1 MGTRLTKFH
10 TYEFAYDQEYR
21 DNFAD
26 VLARTSRVVGVSGGV
41 DDFGRGV
48 ALSEVGN
55 IQAGFFLISDDDPA
69 GMTAL
74 RDDLKKL
81 LSWGVKKLWMQPS
94 DPNAQPRWT
103 WARVNNINIP
113 ERRDRH
119 TDLWQKVTLS
129 FQCADP
135 RWYSHPTAWLLDRGE
150 VLDDGLTVGGY
161 RASSTSVNDGSTLT
175 LTNNGTTFTPLYLRF
190 DAGANSVTDLRVSLR
205 DAEDV
210 EIGRWVFA
218 DTLTGGQ
225 ILEVDTTALSV
236 TVTDTI
242 TAGRYNAFTPLK
254 GNGFLELSSGTNTLI
269 INGTFTGN
277 ISLYADY
284 LDAWR

>member
-1 MGTRLTKFH
+1 MVSNTLK
-10 TYEFAYDQEYR
+10 DYR

-41 DDFGRGV
+41 DEFGRGV

-55 IQAGFFLISDDDPA
+55 VQAGFFLISESRE

-81 LSWGVKKLWMQPS
+81 LGWGVKKLWMQPS
-94 DPNAQPRWT
+94 DPTAKPRWT
-103 WARVNNINIP
+103 WARVNNINMP
-113 ERRDRH
+113 EKRERH

-135 RWYSHPTAWLLDRGE
+135 RWYSHPSAWLLDSGE

-161 RASSTSVNDGSTLT
+161 RASSTTVNNGSTIT
-175 LTNNGTTFTPLYLRF
+175 LTNNGSTTTPLYLRF

-205 DAEDV
+205 DADNV
-210 EIGRWVFA
+210 EIGRWRFE
-218 DTLTGGQ
+218 DTLSANQ
-225 ILEVDTTALSV
+225 ILEVDSTALSV
-236 TVTDTI
+236 TVTDTA
-242 TAGRYNAFTPLK
+242 TNGRYDAFNPQIGT
-254 GNGFLELSSGTNTLI
+254 GFLELPSGTNTLVI
-269 INGTFTGN
+269 TGSFTGN
-277 ISLYADY
+277 ITMYADY

>member
-10 TYEFAYDQEYR
+10 TYQFAYDQDYR

-41 DDFGRGV
+41 DEFGRGV

-55 IQAGFFLISDDDPA
+55 VQAGFFLISESRE
-69 GMTAL
+69 GMTTL
-74 RDDLKKL
+74 RDDIKKL

-94 DPNAQPRWT
+94 DPTAKPRWT
-103 WARVNNINIP
+103 YARINNINMP
-113 ERRDRH
+113 EKRERH

-135 RWYSHPTAWLLDRGE
+135 RWYSHPSAWLLDSGE
-150 VLDDGLTVGGY
+150 VLDDGLTIGGY
-161 RASSTSVNDGSTLT
+161 RASSTTVNNGSTIS
-175 LTNNGTTFTPLYLRF
+175 LTNNGSTATPLYLRF

-205 DAEDV
+205 DVDGV
-210 EIGRWVFA
+210 EIGRWRFE
-218 DTLTGGQ
+218 DTLSANQ
-225 ILEVDTTALSV
+225 ILEVDSTALSV
-236 TVTDTI
+236 TVTDTTI
-242 TAGRYNAFTPLK
+242 NGRYDAFNPQIGT
-254 GNGFLELSSGTNTLI
+254 GFLELPSGANTI
-269 INGTFTGN
+269 VITGSFSGN
-277 ISLYADY
+277 ITMYADY

>member
-10 TYEFAYDQEYR
+10 TYQFAYDQDYR

-41 DDFGRGV
+41 DEFGRGV

-55 IQAGFFLISDDDPA
+55 VQAGFFLISESRE

-74 RDDLKKL
+74 RDDIKKL

-94 DPNAQPRWT
+94 DPTSKPRWT
-103 WARVNNINIP
+103 CARINNINMP
-113 ERRDRH
+113 EKRERH

-135 RWYSHPTAWLLDRGE
+135 RWYSHPSAWLLDSGE
-150 VLDDGLTVGGY
+150 VLDDGLTIGGY
-161 RASSTSVNDGSTLT
+161 RASSTTVNNGSTIS
-175 LTNNGTTFTPLYLRF
+175 LTNNGSTATPLYLRF

-205 DAEDV
+205 DVDGV
-210 EIGRWVFA
+210 EIGRWRFE
-218 DTLTGGQ
+218 DTLSANQ
-225 ILEVDTTALSV
+225 ILEVDSTALSV
-236 TVTDTI
+236 TVTDTTI
-242 TAGRYNAFTPLK
+242 NGRYDAFNPQIGT
-254 GNGFLELSSGTNTLI
+254 GFLELPSGANTI
-269 INGTFTGN
+269 VITGSFSGN
-277 ISLYADY
+277 ITMYADY

>member
-1 MGTRLTKFH
+1 MTRLTQFH
-10 TYEFAYDQEYR
+10 TYTFAYDQDYR

-41 DDFGRGV
+41 DEFGGGV

-55 IQAGFFLISDDDPA
+55 IQASFFLISEDSRD
-69 GMTAL
+69 GMTTL
-74 RDDLKKL
+74 RDDLKKIMG
-81 LSWGVKKLWMQPS
+81 WGVKKLWMQPS
-94 DPNAQPRWT
+94 DPTAKPRWT

-135 RWYSHPTAWLLDRGE
+135 RWYSHPSAWLLDSGE

-161 RASSTSVNDGSTLT
+161 RASSTSVNDGSSLT
-175 LTNNGTTFTPLYLRF
+175 LTNNGSTTTPLYLRF
-190 DAGANSVTDLRVSLR
+190 DAESNAVTNLRVSLR
-205 DAEDV
+205 DVSDV
-210 EIGRWVFA
+210 EIGRWRFE
-218 DTLTGGQ
+218 DTLSAGQ
-225 ILEVDTTALSV
+225 ILEVDSTALSV
-236 TVTDTI
+236 TVTDT
-242 TAGRYNAFTPLK
+242 TTDGRYDAFNPSK
-254 GNGFLELSSGTNTLI
+254 GNGFLELPSGTNTLVI
-269 INGTFTGN
+269 DGSFTGN
-277 ISLYADY
+277 ITLYADY